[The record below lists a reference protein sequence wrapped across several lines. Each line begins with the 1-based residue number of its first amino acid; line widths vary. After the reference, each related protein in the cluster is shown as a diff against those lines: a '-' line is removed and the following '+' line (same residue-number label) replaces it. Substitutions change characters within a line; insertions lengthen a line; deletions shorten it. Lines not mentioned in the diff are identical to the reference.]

1 MISVAKHKSLIW
13 SRNLV
18 IIDRKYRIGI
28 IFEIRMKDW
37 RIYMSNESA
46 VKKLPLRNEVQVDDT
61 WRLEDIFPS
70 DDDWNKE
77 YEEVKTLSEKAA
89 DYQGKLSESAD
100 VLYEAL
106 QYQDTLLS
114 RLGKLYTYAHMRYDQ
129 DTTNGFYQGLDG
141 RIKNLYAQAGSALA
155 YIVPELLSIDEA
167 VIQGFLNEK
176 EELKLYE
183 QTLEEINLQRPHVLT
198 ADQEALLA
206 QASEVLNASSNT
218 FGMLNNADIEFPSIK
233 DENGE
238 EVEVTHGRYS
248 RFLES
253 ADQRVR
259 HDAFKAVYDTYGK
272 FKNTF
277 SSTLSG
283 TVKNHT
289 FNAKVRNYKSARHAA
304 LAANNIPEQVYE
316 NLVETVN
323 EYLPLLHRYVKLRK
337 KVLGLEKL
345 HMYDLYTPLVK
356 DVKMEI
362 SYEEAKNLILKG
374 LAPLG
379 EEYSSILKEGFE
391 NRWVDVHE
399 NKGKRSGAYSSGAY
413 GTNPYILMNWQ
424 DNVNNL
430 FTLAH
435 EFGHS
440 VHSYYTRKSQP
451 YAYGDYSIFVAE
463 VASTCNEALLND
475 YMLKSITDEQK
486 RLYLLNHYLEGFR
499 GTVFRQTM
507 FAEFEHLIHEK
518 AQNNEALT
526 ADLFT
531 AEYYKLNQKYF
542 GEEDIII
549 DEEIG
554 LEWSRIPHFYYDYYV
569 YQYATG
575 FSAATALSSQIL
587 EEGKPAVD
595 RYLDFLKAGSS
606 DYPIEVLKKAGVDMT
621 SKDPIR
627 EACKVFEQKLN
638 EMESLLS

>member
-1 MISVAKHKSLIW
+1 
-13 SRNLV
+13 
-18 IIDRKYRIGI
+18 
-28 IFEIRMKDW
+28 
-37 RIYMSNESA
+37 MSNEST
-46 VKKLPLRNEVQVDDT
+46 VKKLPARDEVSTENT
-61 WRLEDIFPS
+61 WRLEDIFAV
-70 DDDWNKE
+70 DNQWEEEFN
-77 YEEVKTLSEKAA
+77 EVKGLLPSVQE
-89 DYQGKLSESAD
+89 YQGKLGESAEQ
-100 VLYEAL
+100 LYNAL
-106 QYQDTLLS
+106 QLQDKLLE
-114 RLGKLYTYAHMRYDQ
+114 RLGRLYTYAHMRYDQ
-129 DTTNGFYQGLDG
+129 DTTNSFYQGLDD
-141 RIKNLYAQAGSALA
+141 RIKNLYSQAASALA
-155 YIVPELLSIDEA
+155 FIVPEILAVDEDK
-167 VIQGFLNEK
+167 IKGFLNEK

-183 QTLEEINLQRPHVLT
+183 HAALEEINLQRPHVLS
-198 ADQEALLA
+198 AEEEALLA
-206 QASEVLNASSNT
+206 QASEVMSSPSNT
-218 FGMLNNADIEFPSIK
+218 FGMLNNADLEFPSIK

-238 EVEVTHGRYS
+238 EVEITHGRYI

-253 ADQRVR
+253 EDRRVR
-259 HDAFKAVYDTYGK
+259 EDAFKAVYKTYGS

-283 TVKNHT
+283 NVKKDN
-289 FNAKVRNYKSARHAA
+289 FNARIRKYESARHAA
-304 LAANNIPEQVYE
+304 LSANNIPESVYE
-316 NLVETVN
+316 NLVNTVN
-323 EYLPLLHRYVKLRK
+323 DNLHLLHKYVKLRR

-362 SYEEAKNLILKG
+362 PYEEAKEYVLKG
-374 LAPLG
+374 LEPLG
-379 EEYSSILKEGFE
+379 DEYNNILKEGFE
-391 NRWVDVHE
+391 NRWVDVYE

-440 VHSYYTRKSQP
+440 VHSYYTRKTQP
-451 YAYGDYSIFVAE
+451 YPYGNYSIFVAE

-475 YMLKSITDEQK
+475 YMLKTINDEQK

-507 FAEFEHLIHEK
+507 FAEFEHMIHKK

-526 ADLFT
+526 ADSLT
-531 AEYYKLNQKYF
+531 KDYYELNKKYF

-554 LEWSRIPHFYYDYYV
+554 LEWSRIPHFYYNYYV

-575 FSAATALSSQIL
+575 FSAATALSKQIL
-587 EEGKPAVD
+587 EEGQPAVE
-595 RYLDFLKAGSS
+595 RYIDFLKSGSS

-621 SKDPIR
+621 SSKPI
-627 EACKVFEQKLN
+627 EDALKVFEEKLN
-638 EMESLLS
+638 EMEALLS